1 MAEYIEREA
10 ALKEFEKVCN
20 VCMALVNK
28 PMCGD
33 CSVADTV
40 RKVKSIPA
48 ADVRPV
54 VFCKDCRH
62 RDPEDHK
69 CDCGQ
74 LERAGCVF
82 PVDDDY
88 FCAHGEKRE

>member
-1 MAEYIEREA
+1 MSEYIEREA
-10 ALKEFEKVCN
+10 VNALIEAECSPKVAAFLN
-20 VCMALVNK
+20 HAIDN
-28 PMCGD
+28 
-33 CSVADTV
+33 
-40 RKVKSIPA
+40 IPA

-54 VFCKDCRH
+54 VLCRDCKH

-82 PVDDDY
+82 PVADEY
-88 FCAHGEKRE
+88 FCAYGER

>member
-54 VFCKDCRH
+54 VTCSDCKWWTKQESSLQGRCELLQMY
-62 RDPEDHK
+62 PT
-69 CDCGQ
+69 G
-74 LERAGCVF
+74 AW
-82 PVDDDY
+82 
-88 FCAHGEKRE
+88 FCANGKREES

>member
-1 MAEYIEREA
+1 MDEYIERENIYPLA
-10 ALKEFEKVCN
+10 KKIVDEIASGNYHPGVFGLDI
-20 VCMALVNK
+20 LDWIDDL
-28 PMCGD
+28 P
-33 CSVADTV
+33 T
-40 RKVKSIPA
+40 

-54 VFCKDCRH
+54 VYCKDCRH

-88 FCAHGEKRE
+88 FCAYGERREKI